1 MNNIEFRLD
10 SITSTTYFKDKIF
23 YNGELF
29 EGYSF
34 IKNLFNKA
42 KNRIIIIDAYLD
54 YSYDEAREKFAEYIT
69 IHGIKRSDVDLYIRK
84 YPLATFKFYYE
95 LGLDHVLA

>member
-1 MNNIEFRLD
+1 MDTLELRLD

-34 IKNLFNKA
+34 IKNLFNM
-42 KNRIIIIDAYLD
+42 IFL
-54 YSYDEAREKFAEYIT
+54 
-69 IHGIKRSDVDLYIRK
+69 H
-84 YPLATFKFYYE
+84 
-95 LGLDHVLA
+95 